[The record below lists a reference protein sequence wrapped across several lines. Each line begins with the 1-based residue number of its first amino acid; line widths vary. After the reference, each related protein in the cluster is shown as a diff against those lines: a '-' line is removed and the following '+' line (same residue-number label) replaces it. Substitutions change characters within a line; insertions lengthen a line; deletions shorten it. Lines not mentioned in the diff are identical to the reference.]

1 MHNQNN
7 PILLLLPQIKFEFKG
22 VEKGP
27 RREDNKAPWAP
38 VMYYAFV
45 CSIYAMRG
53 TQRPQDLIGAS
64 RGLAKEV
71 DQAPRPKTPDRKST
85 RLNSSHLKL
94 SRMPSSA

>member
-64 RGLAKEV
+64 RGLAKKV
-71 DQAPRPKTPDRKST
+71 DQAPRPKTPLRF
-85 RLNSSHLKL
+85 RLCIKAGELPL
-94 SRMPSSA
+94 GLR